1 MAFVRVFVCLSV
13 DAKTVKLLIRNWCKL
28 AGIYVIVNRRSDETV
43 TPFDL
48 DRRLCEPY
56 WYF

>member
-48 DRRLCEPY
+48 DRRL
-56 WYF
+56 